1 MTHAT
6 AWHLYETQNYI
17 VDHINMIISQIA
29 LRVSDTRGA
38 ATQQQQFLDHKIREI
53 VPALD
58 AITTSISAGTQNNAQ
73 NIQNRRSS
81 DQSAELHQNTT
92 NRTFFTNLNAALD
105 TTSNLI
111 NHVPPTRYAL
121 PSVSLPLDEL
131 YGLLHALHKNSLEWL
146 THISHDTEQIIN
158 KLNNIETIFLRE
170 VRTNS
175 LKIDTVFEKLAN
187 VESHLSKSANSNFER
202 ELAKSLASIE
212 TQVQELHARF
222 REMNHQGSS
231 TPGGSPST
239 SSIPESSVINSL
251 LPTFN
256 PEHPTA
262 RCRAYG
268 SVEFGGAVLQIP
280 MDVRGRRASTAL
292 RLSVRYTPKREAT
305 TVKYKLFDDG
315 ALLFTEELST
325 QHKFTQPLSDSLA
338 LLHSKCPNFLYKIRD
353 EVLC

>member
-53 VPALD
+53 VPAID
-58 AITTSISAGTQNNAQ
+58 AITTSISSRTQNNAQ
-73 NIQNRRSS
+73 NIQNRRLS
-81 DQSAELHQNTT
+81 DQSVEFPQSTT

-146 THISHDTEQIIN
+146 THISHHTEQISN
-158 KLNNIETIFLRE
+158 KLNNIETILLSE

-175 LKIDTVFEKLAN
+175 RKIDTVLGKLVN
-187 VESHLSKSANSNFER
+187 VESHLSKSANSNLER

-231 TPGGSPST
+231 TLGGSPST

-292 RLSVRYTPKREAT
+292 RLSVNYTPKREAT

-325 QHKFTQPLSDSLA
+325 QHKFMQPFSDSLA

>member
-17 VDHINMIISQIA
+17 VDHINTIISQIA
-29 LRVSDTRGA
+29 LRVSDTHGA
-38 ATQQQQFLDHKIREI
+38 AAQQQQFLDYKIKEI

-58 AITTSISAGTQNNAQ
+58 AITTSILTRTQNNTQ
-73 NIQNRRSS
+73 NILNRRSS
-81 DQSAELHQNTT
+81 DQSTEPCLSTT

-111 NHVPPTRYAL
+111 NHVPPTRYTL

-146 THISHDTEQIIN
+146 THISHDMEQTIN
-158 KLNNIETIFLRE
+158 KLNNIETILLSE

-175 LKIDTVFEKLAN
+175 RKIDTVLGKLAN
-187 VESHLSKSANSNFER
+187 MESHLAKSANSDFEQ
-202 ELAKSLASIE
+202 ELAKSLTSIE
-212 TQVQELHARF
+212 TQIQELHARLS
-222 REMNHQGSS
+222 EMNHRGDS
-231 TPGGSPST
+231 TPGAGPST
-239 SSIPESSVINSL
+239 SSNPESSVNNSL
-251 LPTFN
+251 LPTFH

-268 SVEFGGAVLQIP
+268 NVEFGGAVLQIP
-280 MDVRGRRASTAL
+280 IDVRGRRASTAL
-292 RLSVRYTPKREAT
+292 RLSVTYTPKREVT

-325 QHKFTQPLSDSLA
+325 QHKFMQPFSDSLA
-338 LLHSKCPNFLYKIRD
+338 LLHSKCPNFIYKIRD
-353 EVLC
+353 GVLG

>member
-6 AWHLYETQNYI
+6 A
-17 VDHINMIISQIA
+17 
-29 LRVSDTRGA
+29 
-38 ATQQQQFLDHKIREI
+38 
-53 VPALD
+53 
-58 AITTSISAGTQNNAQ
+58 
-73 NIQNRRSS
+73 QNRRSS
-81 DQSAELHQNTT
+81 DQCDEPRMGTT
-92 NRTFFTNLNAALD
+92 NRTFFTNLSTALD

-111 NHVPPTRYAL
+111 NHVPPTRYTL
-121 PSVSLPLDEL
+121 PSVALPLDEL
-131 YGLLHALHKNSLEWL
+131 YGLLHALHRNSLEWL
-146 THISHDTEQIIN
+146 THISHDTEQVIN
-158 KLNNIETIFLRE
+158 KLNNIETILLSE

-175 LKIDTVFEKLAN
+175 RKIDTVFEKLAN
-187 VESHLSKSANSNFER
+187 IESHLINSEKSDFER

-212 TQVQELHARF
+212 TQIQDVHARF
-222 REMNHQGSS
+222 REMSHHESS
-231 TPGGSPST
+231 TLGGNPGTSPT
-239 SSIPESSVINSL
+239 PESSVINSL

-268 SVEFGGAVLQIP
+268 SVEFGGTVLQIP

-292 RLSVRYTPKREAT
+292 RLSVMYTPKREAT

-325 QHKFTQPLSDSLA
+325 QHRFTQPFGDSLA

>member
-17 VDHINMIISQIA
+17 VDHINEIISQIA
-29 LRVSDTRGA
+29 LRVSNTRGA
-38 ATQQQQFLDHKIREI
+38 TTQQQQFLDYKIREI

-58 AITTSISAGTQNNAQ
+58 VITTSTLARTQNNDQ

-81 DQSAELHQNTT
+81 DQSAELRTST
-92 NRTFFTNLNAALD
+92 N
-105 TTSNLI
+105 
-111 NHVPPTRYAL
+111 
-121 PSVSLPLDEL
+121 
-131 YGLLHALHKNSLEWL
+131 
-146 THISHDTEQIIN
+146 DTEQVIN
-158 KLNNIETIFLRE
+158 KLNNIETILLSE

-175 LKIDTVFEKLAN
+175 RKIDTVFEKLAN
-187 VESHLSKSANSNFER
+187 VESLLGKNAKSDFEQ

-212 TQVQELHARF
+212 TQIQELHARF
-222 REMNHQGSS
+222 REMSHQGSS
-231 TPGGSPST
+231 TPGGNPST
-239 SSIPESSVINSL
+239 SSIPESSVTNPL
-251 LPTFN
+251 LPAYN
-256 PEHPTA
+256 PEHPTT

-268 SVEFGGAVLQIP
+268 SVEFGGTVLQIP

-292 RLSVRYTPKREAT
+292 RLSVTYTPKREAT

>member
-17 VDHINMIISQIA
+17 VDHINAIISQIA
-29 LRVSDTRGA
+29 LRVGNTRGA
-38 ATQQQQFLDHKIREI
+38 TTQQQQFLDHKIREI

-58 AITTSISAGTQNNAQ
+58 VITTSTLARTQHNDQ
-73 NIQNRRSS
+73 NVQNRRSS
-81 DQSAELHQNTT
+81 DQSAELRTGTT

-146 THISHDTEQIIN
+146 THISHDTEQVIN
-158 KLNNIETIFLRE
+158 KLNNIETILLSE
-170 VRTNS
+170 ARTNS
-175 LKIDTVFEKLAN
+175 QKIDTVFEKLAN
-187 VESHLSKSANSNFER
+187 VESRLGKSAKSDFEQ

-212 TQVQELHARF
+212 TQIQELHARF
-222 REMNHQGSS
+222 LEMSHQGSS
-231 TPGGSPST
+231 TPGGNPST
-239 SSIPESSVINSL
+239 SSIPESSVTNPL
-251 LPTFN
+251 LPTYN

-262 RCRAYG
+262 RCRSYG

-292 RLSVRYTPKREAT
+292 RLSVRYTPEREAT

>member
-6 AWHLYETQNYI
+6 VWHLHETQNYI
-17 VDHINMIISQIA
+17 VDHINTIISQIA
-29 LRVSDTRGA
+29 LRVNGTRGTA
-38 ATQQQQFLDHKIREI
+38 SQHQQFLDHKVREI

-58 AITTSISAGTQNNAQ
+58 ALTTSILARTQNEAQ
-73 NIQNRRSS
+73 NIQDRRSS
-81 DQSAELHQNTT
+81 DQSAELRLGTAS
-92 NRTFFTNLNAALD
+92 RTFFTDLNAALD

-111 NHVPPTRYAL
+111 NHVPPIRYVL
-121 PSVSLPLDEL
+121 PPVPLPQDEL

-146 THISHDTEQIIN
+146 THISHNTEQIAN
-158 KLNNIETIFLRE
+158 KLNNIEATLLSE

-175 LKIDTVFEKLAN
+175 RKIDTVLEKLAN
-187 VESHLSKSANSNFER
+187 MESHLSKRAKPDFEQS
-202 ELAKSLASIE
+202 LAKSLASIE
-212 TQVQELHARF
+212 TQVQELHAKF
-222 REMNHQGSS
+222 REMSPAGSS
-231 TPGGSPST
+231 TLGGNPST
-239 SSIPESSVINSL
+239 SAIPESSVINSI

-292 RLSVRYTPKREAT
+292 RLSVKCIPKREAT

-325 QHKFTQPLSDSLA
+325 PHKFMQPFSDSLA

>member
-6 AWHLYETQNYI
+6 AWQLYETQNYI
-17 VDHINMIISQIA
+17 VDHINTIINQIA
-29 LRVSDTRGA
+29 RRVSNASGTDA
-38 ATQQQQFLDHKIREI
+38 HQQQFLDYKIKEI

-58 AITTSISAGTQNNAQ
+58 AITTSILARTQYNAQ

-81 DQSAELHQNTT
+81 DQSTELRVSTID
-92 NRTFFTNLNAALD
+92 RTFFTNLSAALD

-121 PSVSLPLDEL
+121 PTASLPLDEL
-131 YGLLHALHKNSLEWL
+131 YGLLHALHRNSLEWL
-146 THISHDTEQIIN
+146 THISHDTEQIAN
-158 KLNNIETIFLRE
+158 KLNNVETILLSE

-175 LKIDTVFEKLAN
+175 QKIDIVLEKLAN
-187 VESHLSKSANSNFER
+187 LESHLSKKAESDFER
-202 ELAKSLASIE
+202 DLAKSMASIE

-222 REMNHQGSS
+222 REMNHEGSS
-231 TPGGSPST
+231 TLGGNPST
-239 SSIPESSVINSL
+239 SSIPESSGLNSL
-251 LPTFN
+251 LPTFT

-292 RLSVRYTPKREAT
+292 RLSVKHTPKREAT

-325 QHKFTQPLSDSLA
+325 PHKFLQPFSDSLA
-338 LLHSKCPNFLYKIRD
+338 LLHAKCPNFLYKIRD

>member
-17 VDHINMIISQIA
+17 VDHINTIISHIA
-29 LRVSDTRGA
+29 LRVSDTRGTI
-38 ATQQQQFLDHKIREI
+38 TQQQQSLDHKIREI
-53 VPALD
+53 IPDLD
-58 AITTSISAGTQNNAQ
+58 AITTSILDRTQNNAQ
-73 NIQNRRSS
+73 NIQGGRSS
-81 DQSAELHQNTT
+81 DQSTELRPGIT
-92 NRTFFTNLNAALD
+92 NRTFFTNLSAALD

-111 NHVPPTRYAL
+111 NHVPPTRYNL
-121 PSVSLPLDEL
+121 PPVPLPLDEL

-146 THISHDTEQIIN
+146 THISHDTEQIAN
-158 KLNNIETIFLRE
+158 KLNSIETIFLSE

-175 LKIDTVFEKLAN
+175 RKIDAVLEKLAN
-187 VESHLSKSANSNFER
+187 VEAHLSKSVRPDFER
-202 ELAKSLASIE
+202 DLAKTLASIE
-212 TQVQELHARF
+212 MQVQDVHARF
-222 REMNHQGSS
+222 RETNHEESSATGGNPS
-231 TPGGSPST
+231 TPST
-239 SSIPESSVINSL
+239 PESSAINSL

-292 RLSVRYTPKREAT
+292 RLSVRYIPKRETT

-325 QHKFTQPLSDSLA
+325 PHKFTQPFSDSLA

>member
-17 VDHINMIISQIA
+17 VDHINTIISQVA
-29 LRVSDTRGA
+29 LRVSDTRSA
-38 ATQQQQFLDHKIREI
+38 VTQQQQFLDHKIKEI

-58 AITTSISAGTQNNAQ
+58 AITTSILARTRNNAQ
-73 NIQNRRSS
+73 SIQNRRPS
-81 DQSAELHQNTT
+81 DQSDELRMSTT
-92 NRTFFTNLNAALD
+92 NRTFFTNLSAALD
-105 TTSNLI
+105 TTSSLI
-111 NHVPPTRYAL
+111 NHVPPTRYTL
-121 PSVSLPLDEL
+121 PSTSLPLDEL

-146 THISHDTEQIIN
+146 THISHDTEQVIN
-158 KLNNIETIFLRE
+158 KLNNIETILLSE

-175 LKIDTVFEKLAN
+175 RKIDAVFEKLAN
-187 VESHLSKSANSNFER
+187 VESHLCKSAKLDFER
-202 ELAKSLASIE
+202 ELAKSLTSIE
-212 TQVQELHARF
+212 TQIQELHARF
-222 REMNHQGSS
+222 RESSHHGSS
-231 TPGGSPST
+231 TLGDNPST

-268 SVEFGGAVLQIP
+268 SVEFGGAVHHIP

-292 RLSVRYTPKREAT
+292 RLSVMYTPKREAT
-305 TVKYKLFDDG
+305 IVKYKLFDDG
-315 ALLFTEELST
+315 ALLFNEELST
-325 QHKFTQPLSDSLA
+325 QHKFMQPFGDSLA

>member
-17 VDHINMIISQIA
+17 VDHINTIINQIA
-29 LRVSDTRGA
+29 LRISNVRGTA
-38 ATQQQQFLDHKIREI
+38 PQPQQFLDHKIREI
-53 VPALD
+53 VPAID
-58 AITTSISAGTQNNAQ
+58 AITTSILARTQNNAQ
-73 NIQNRRSS
+73 SIHDRRPS
-81 DQSAELHQNTT
+81 DQSTQLRLGTT
-92 NRTFFTNLNAALD
+92 DRTFFTNLNAALD

-111 NHVPPTRYAL
+111 NHVPPTRYDL
-121 PSVSLPLDEL
+121 PPASLPLDEL

-146 THISHDTEQIIN
+146 THISHDTERITN
-158 KLNNIETIFLRE
+158 RLNNIETVLLSE
-170 VRTNS
+170 VRANS
-175 LKIDTVFEKLAN
+175 RKIDTVFERLAN
-187 VESHLSKSANSNFER
+187 VESHLSKRANSDFER
-202 ELAKSLASIE
+202 GLAKSLASIE

-222 REMNHQGSS
+222 RETNHEGSS
-231 TPGGSPST
+231 TLGGNPST
-239 SSIPESSVINSL
+239 SSTPESSVLNSL

-292 RLSVRYTPKREAT
+292 RLSVRCTPKREAT
-305 TVKYKLFDDG
+305 IVKYKLFDDG

-325 QHKFTQPLSDSLA
+325 PHKFTQPFSDSLA